1 MHLARYTVAQYSI
14 YTLLGWV
21 KSGEIAI
28 PEDSTAFCMGAGA
41 GSGFLGLVISGVSDW
56 VSYYLTYA

>member
-1 MHLARYTVAQYSI
+1 MARYTVAQYSI

-28 PEDSTAFCMGAGA
+28 PEIQRPFVWEPVQVRDLF
-41 GSGFLGLVISGVSDW
+41 GLVVLGVSDW
-56 VSYYLTYA
+56 VSYYLAYA

>member
-1 MHLARYTVAQYSI
+1 MARYTVAQYSI

-28 PEDSTAFCMGAGA
+28 PEIQRPFIWESVQVRD
-41 GSGFLGLVISGVSDW
+41 LLVISGVSDW
-56 VSYYLTYA
+56 VSYYLAYA